1 MEEAQLATWPS
12 GLRHFAQDGSRST
25 VCCFFR
31 VAGSWCRRCANGCL
45 STDAECRGMRPASA
59 VGHEMAMRRCCAAL
73 ASLLGQFLDHCR
85 RKMGFLCRRRT
96 KNWRS
101 ADDKCRHRRQTA
113 RYCPCADVK
122 SPAIVVTE
130 PSCDSLTAAAGRK
143 RPKSCARCGLT
154 PRIRPPPARD
164 RCRESNR
171 PYPPDPRPDGR
182 SRGGTQAGTGTGARH
197 PHRGT
202 RSAISH
208 GRARRQT

>member
-25 VCCFFR
+25 VCCFFP
-31 VAGSWCRRCANGCL
+31 CRRFVV
-45 STDAECRGMRPASA
+45 S
-59 VGHEMAMRRCCAAL
+59 
-73 ASLLGQFLDHCR
+73 SLCQWL
-85 RKMGFLCRRRT
+85 
-96 KNWRS
+96 S

-202 RSAISH
+202 RSAIGH